1 MATIEITLSP
11 EEASRFLDLVINDEQ
26 FRERLQA
33 DPESVLRESGIEVP
47 PELVSHFMVP
57 PSDDLNAAL
66 RDPEMMQFSSCLIY
80 GIVYLAAT
88 ISTPPSTG

>member
-1 MATIEITLSP
+1 MATIEITLSA

-26 FRERLQA
+26 FRERLEA

-47 PELVSHFMVP
+47 PELVSDFVVP

-66 RDPEMMQFSSCLIY
+66 RDPVMQFGSCLIY

-88 ISTPPSTG
+88 ISTPPSTD